1 MKKAKKILSLVL
13 VAALVVSVC
22 LMGGI
27 LNASAAATVIDEG
40 NLLLNGSFEM
50 ANTVWNGNSQKT
62 GNLGFENLEFGHG
75 QRAIVID
82 SWKYCEHWRKQNL
95 GEGEVNIPEKFIYA
109 DQISD
114 AHNGNFALKLK
125 NQGTGI
131 YAESSV
137 RIYPAQVVGDAADYE
152 QGKYRYSVW
161 VKGNASGACIKYKQ
175 AGATDYTTVNI
186 TNISA
191 DEWTQVVIDNIA
203 GFASKTNTINSKG
216 DTETVLDMYMYYKT
230 VDEASYIIFDDAVLE
245 YMPEAEDSSNV
256 ITDGGFEGQGFAAV
270 DTEYQIGHGHNY
282 SIFDGWKLNYWKGKG
297 GTEDAE
303 AKLVQTSKD
312 KHSGNYSYK
321 ITIPY
326 YSNTWT
332 ANAFMYTL
340 VDNENLEAGVY
351 TLGFWT
357 KGTNSKSTVNVY
369 LADGTTDTITIPAYN
384 EWTYISKDYVL
395 TDAGLGAKEQLN
407 SIDNSTANIWF
418 KTASQTDVTNSPT
431 ELYIDDVSFAKKE
444 ALVGNGGFEYASN
457 PGFTNQDKC
466 NGQHK
471 VEIYGWHNQ
480 AWGNGKYVSHITNDV
495 HSGKYALKIA
505 YKNNA
510 SYAMRPAISNIA
522 NITSTT
528 TTDETTQTTTTT
540 YTIPAGTY
548 KYSVW
553 VKGSEAAPKV
563 TLQVGDAKTTFDV
576 STEWNK
582 ISVEKTFTEDYTI
595 PTETP
600 FKETIPIA
608 KEFFIS
614 VAAGAVDTSYVLL
627 DDINLEK
634 IDIDTIDEVKGQIT
648 GIKQPAVG
656 ATELELPVLDTN
668 NSNIS
673 VSIAESSDEK
683 VIALGGTIKTPKMQT
698 VVDVTLKISDG
709 TNEVTLDPIG
719 VLVHGELDTT
729 TQAVIEKAIDDLDVK
744 GETFIADAA
753 KIDGWLEYKGG
764 YVSKASKN
772 LFAQK
777 KLVFEF
783 DIVGE
788 DSVLDKDD
796 IVAVREELLG
806 ENTKDYTIR
815 YLVKTFN
822 KVVEYNSLAQ

>member
-1 MKKAKKILSLVL
+1 MKNHKKIISLIL
-13 VAALVVSVC
+13 VAALTLSVC

-27 LNASAAATVIDEG
+27 IGTSAAATVIDEG
-40 NLLLNGSFEM
+40 NLLLNGSFEQTYD
-50 ANTVWNGNSQKT
+50 A
-62 GNLGFENLEFGHG
+62 NLGFTDLEIKNGQANYVGVDAWRYCSHWWVENKVPI
-75 QRAIVID
+75 A
-82 SWKYCEHWRKQNL
+82 
-95 GEGEVNIPEKFIYA
+95 EKKIYA
-109 DQISD
+109 THSTD
-114 AHNGNFALKLK
+114 AHSGSFALKFT
-125 NQGTGI
+125 NSGTGETS
-131 YAESSV
+131 ESNV
-137 RIYPAQVVGDAADYE
+137 TIYPNKVVGEDATAFAT
-152 QGKYRYSVW
+152 GNYRFSVW
-161 VKGNASGACIKYKQ
+161 VKGTNTASSIVYTNA
-175 AGATDYTTVNI
+175 AGTKNTVNI
-186 TNISA
+186 SDVKA
-191 DEWTQVVIDNIA
+191 DEWTQVVIENIA
-203 GFASKTNTINSKG
+203 GFSTVKREPTNPKVP
-216 DTETVLDMYMYYKT
+216 ETVLDLNFVVKT
-230 VDEASYIIFDDAVLE
+230 QDTATEIIFDDAVLE
-245 YMPEAEDSSNV
+245 YMPEAEDNLNV
-256 ITDGGFEGQGFAAV
+256 ITDGGFEGEGYTDV
-270 DTEYQIGHGHNY
+270 DVEYGVPNGQIYN
-282 SIFDGWKLNYWKGKG
+282 IFDGWKLNYWSGS
-297 GTEDAE
+297 EE
-303 AKLVQTSKD
+303 QAKFVQTSKD

-326 YSNTWT
+326 YSDTWT
-332 ANAFMYTL
+332 ANACMYTL

-357 KGTNSKSTVNVY
+357 KGTNSKSTVNVC
-369 LADGTTDTITIPAYN
+369 LADGTADTITIPAYN

-395 TDAGLGAKEQLN
+395 TDAGLGAKEKLN
-407 SIDNSTANIWF
+407 YINNSTANIWF
-418 KTASQTDVTNSPT
+418 KTVSQTDVTNSPT

-471 VEIYGWHNQ
+471 VEIYGWHNR
-480 AWGNGKYVSHITNDV
+480 AWNNGKYVSHITNDV

-505 YKNNA
+505 YKANE
-510 SYAMRPAISNIA
+510 SYTMRPAISNIA

-563 TLQVGDAKTTFDV
+563 TLQVGDATTTFDV

-600 FKETIPIA
+600 YKETIPIA

-614 VAAGAVDTSYVLL
+614 VAAGAVDTYVLL

-673 VSIAESSDEK
+673 VSIAASSDEN
-683 VIALGGTIKTPKMQT
+683 VIALDGTITTPKMQT

-729 TQAVIEKAIDDLDVK
+729 TQAVIEKAIADLDTK
-744 GETFIADAA
+744 AETFAADAA
-753 KIDGWLEYKGG
+753 QIDEWLEYKSG

-772 LFAQK
+772 IFAQK

-815 YLVKTFN
+815 DLVKTFN